1 MSEIRSVLGSS
12 VSSVL
17 PLRCVYPFEVQ
28 SLGPYDRSPFGRN
41 AFSSVPFRA
50 VVVLERI
57 SVSVLG
63 FGSVTQ
69 FVAVP
74 FTFVDPVQ
82 SSRNICEKADLNR
95 CLEVNVIW
103 RRV

>member
-17 PLRCVYPFEVQ
+17 SLRSVYPFEVQ

-50 VVVLERI
+50 VAVLTEYPY
-57 SVSVLG
+57 
-63 FGSVTQ
+63 
-69 FVAVP
+69 P
-74 FTFVDPVQ
+74 F
-82 SSRNICEKADLNR
+82 
-95 CLEVNVIW
+95 
-103 RRV
+103 